1 MVNYREIL
9 RLQSLNHSQRDI
21 ALAVKSSRNTIG
33 SALQAAAENGIRWP
47 LANDITNADLEA
59 ILFPSKYKN
68 VSTYVEP
75 DYAYI
80 HKELAKPGVTL
91 TLLWEEY
98 CRNCYESGRT
108 PYMSTQFGDKY
119 LC

>member
-9 RLQSLNHSQRDI
+9 RLYSLNHSQRDI

-33 SALQAAAENGIRWP
+33 LTLQAAAEKGIRWP
-47 LANDITNADLEA
+47 LANDVSNADLEA
-59 ILFPSKYKN
+59 ILFPNKYKN
-68 VSTYVEP
+68 ISMYVEP

-91 TLLWEEY
+91 SLMWEEY
-98 CRNCYESGRT
+98 C
-108 PYMSTQFGDKY
+108 
-119 LC
+119 